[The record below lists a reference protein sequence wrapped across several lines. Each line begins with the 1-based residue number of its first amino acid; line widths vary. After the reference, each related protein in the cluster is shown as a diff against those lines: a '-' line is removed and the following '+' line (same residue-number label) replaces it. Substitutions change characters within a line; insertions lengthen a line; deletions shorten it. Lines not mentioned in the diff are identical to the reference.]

1 MVPWKIVYSASS
13 LLTFMSGLAI
23 FLAPIAALLCTDYWI
38 VKGRNFDVPA
48 LYRRRDRYW
57 YTSGINWRA
66 AAAFLVAV
74 VPNIPGLA
82 KSVNPNVV
90 INDSIQH
97 IYDMN
102 YLYGFCSAAIVYYV
116 LNRLSPANETLLD
129 NAIYEDIIIQDGIAT
144 VNDGVQLSSELKAE
158 KHAAMTSVTRLPSP

>member
-1 MVPWKIVYSASS
+1 
-13 LLTFMSGLAI
+13 MSGLAI
-23 FLAPIAALLCTDYWI
+23 FLAPIAALLCTDYWL
-38 VKGRNFDVPA
+38 VKSRNYDAPA

-57 YTSGINWRA
+57 YTYGINWRA

-74 VPNIPGLA
+74 VPNTPGLA

-90 INDSIQH
+90 INEHIQH

-116 LNRLSPANETLLD
+116 LNRALPAHETLLE
-129 NAIYEDIIIQDGIAT
+129 APIYEDIIIQDGVEI
-144 VNDGVQLSSELKAE
+144 VNDGVQLSNELKPE
-158 KHAAMTSVTRLPSP
+158 KYGAMASTTNLPSP